1 MGHHTS
7 NPSFHHQYI
16 STVKMGTGVPL
27 LNEYKLDFFWKR
39 VPQSTLGGPKLKLGY
54 DAPVYVYVN
63 QVLLFLIPWLLG
75 GVFTVLVELALVE
88 NDTGI
93 YIYGGLVCVYV
104 ILVNFI
110 SEMIKNKEAPDISA
124 NTKAKNMLS
133 EEEEIDFQTCCGT
146 ESVAFVV
153 PGKKYKLNIVI
164 HALISGPLCGLGFWY
179 LLPKTLNDI
188 YGNIAATIILHAFG
202 WLTIT
207 IAQYSLTVGS
217 PPETANFKTLD
228 TWEVTP
234 LMRPFYCLVFFS
246 FDVLA
251 R

>member
-1 MGHHTS
+1 
-7 NPSFHHQYI
+7 
-16 STVKMGTGVPL
+16 MGTDVPL
-27 LNEYKLDFFWKR
+27 LNEYKQDFFWKR
-39 VPQSTLGGPKLKLGY
+39 VPQSILGGPKLKLGY
-54 DAPVYVYVN
+54 DAPAYVYIN
-63 QVLLFLIPWLLG
+63 QLLIFLIPWLLG
-75 GVFTVLVELALVE
+75 GIFTALVELGLIDY
-88 NDTGI
+88 DTGI
-93 YIYGGLVCVYV
+93 YIYGGLMSVFV

-110 SEMIKNKEAPDISA
+110 SEMIKNKEALDTSV
-124 NTKAKNMLS
+124 NTKAKNMLA
-133 EEEEIDFQTCCGT
+133 EDDDLDFQTCCGT
-146 ESVAFVV
+146 ETVTFVV

-179 LLPKTLNDI
+179 LLPKTLNDV
-188 YGNIAATIILHAFG
+188 YGNIAATIILHTFG

-217 PPETANFKTLD
+217 PPETANFKTPD
-228 TWEVTP
+228 TWEITP